1 LRRIRALREMEL
13 TYIREMQRMES
24 GGGDNDDTDDGLLG
38 SNPFERSLRA
48 SLLLDREG
56 LPLQL
61 VGNSMFGNRLRLML
75 LNRYIYNTY
84 IRIYIYLYIYKCTWC
99 RNRIV

>member
-1 LRRIRALREMEL
+1 MEL

-75 LNRYIYNTY
+75 LNRYI
-84 IRIYIYLYIYKCTWC
+84 
-99 RNRIV
+99 